1 MNNEAQNENTEAQ
14 KENTD
19 KNLISLD
26 NCDFSNKSNVLN
38 SPRSIEACLRLGI
51 ERAELYQLSMDEFKK
66 KYPEV
71 KNLSD
76 ELIKLRYDAEEK
88 FRNDTIKQAQEER
101 NKIISENEKNKK
113 NENKENNNNDEQPQ
127 NKDDDITKWEKL
139 IENEKKGIEKIKKRQ
154 RQNIES
160 LIEEQINKELI
171 IKVNEVKDQI
181 KKEKEEEAKKNSSKS
196 ANKKHSKRRKK
207 TKPKRK
213 NKKRK

>member
-101 NKIISENEKNKK
+101 NKIINENEKNKK

-127 NKDDDITKWEKL
+127 NKDDDIAKWEKL
-139 IENEKKGIEKIKKRQ
+139 VENEKKGIEKIKKRQ

-181 KKEKEEEAKKNSSKS
+181 KKEKEEE
-196 ANKKHSKRRKK
+196 
-207 TKPKRK
+207 KRK

>member
-51 ERAELYQLSMDEFKK
+51 ERAELYQLNMDEFKK

-88 FRNDTIKQAQEER
+88 FRNETIKQAQEER
-101 NKIISENEKNKK
+101 NKIINENEKNKK

-127 NKDDDITKWEKL
+127 NKDDDIAKWEKL

-181 KKEKEEEAKKNSSKS
+181 KKEKEEEAKKELEQ
-196 ANKKHSKRRKK
+196 
-207 TKPKRK
+207 KRK
-213 NKKRK
+213 QETFEKKKKDEAKKKGLI